1 MTDSLAVRDLKI
13 NSLVLVEELQNSKIL
28 NK

>member
-13 NSLVLVEELQNSKIL
+13 NRVVLVEELQNSKIL

>member
-13 NSLVLVEELQNSKIL
+13 NRVVLVEELQNSKCQ
-28 NK
+28 KF